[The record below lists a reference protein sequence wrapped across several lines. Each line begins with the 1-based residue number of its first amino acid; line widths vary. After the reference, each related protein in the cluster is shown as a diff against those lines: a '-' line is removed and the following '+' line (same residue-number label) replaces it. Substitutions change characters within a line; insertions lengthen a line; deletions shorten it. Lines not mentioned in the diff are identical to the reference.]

1 MALQAKTVNNKT
13 KPNVIFISIF
23 VQKWNSGRILFIFI
37 KSLINSKSNELPQCL
52 GGLWLKQR
60 RN

>member
-1 MALQAKTVNNKT
+1 MAPETKTVNNKT
-13 KPNVIFISIF
+13 KPKVIFISIF
-23 VQKWNSGRILFIFI
+23 VQKWNLERILFIFI
-37 KSLINSKSNELPQCL
+37 HSLINSKSNELPQNL

>member
-13 KPNVIFISIF
+13 KPIVIFISIF
-23 VQKWNSGRILFIFI
+23 VQKWNLERILFIF
-37 KSLINSKSNELPQCL
+37 KHSLINSKSNERPQSL
-52 GGLWLKQR
+52 GGLRLKQR

>member
-1 MALQAKTVNNKT
+1 MALQAKTVNDKT

-23 VQKWNSGRILFIFI
+23 VQKWNLERILFIFI
-37 KSLINSKSNELPQCL
+37 HSLINSKSNERPQSL
-52 GGLWLKQR
+52 GGLRLKQR